1 MPIEYS
7 DAPPA
12 DPRTTSSGRRELA
25 ELVATRHVVALTGAG
40 MSTDSGIP
48 DYRGPNTVPR
58 TQMTFQQFA
67 ASEQARQRYWARSY
81 VGFAKFRRADPNP
94 GHIALARLQTYR
106 FVDGVITQNVD
117 GLHEDAGSTPVVD
130 LHGRISEV
138 VCLDCGTVSS
148 REFLQSRLAAANPG
162 FIEQYD
168 GAAAP
173 DADADIEDTDTFH
186 TQPCL
191 ICGGILK
198 PNVVLFG
205 ENVAKQKVER
215 CRRLVESAAALLV
228 LGSSLHVQSGL
239 RFVRWAAKADIP
251 VAIVNRGST
260 RGDELAD
267 IRIDAGCSQTLT
279 DLVNDLSDV
288 GA

>member
-1 MPIEYS
+1 MPAEYP
-7 DAPPA
+7 DAPPIEPHA
-12 DPRTTSSGRRELA
+12 AAPVRRALA
-25 ELVATRHVVALTGAG
+25 KLVAARHVVALTGAG

-48 DYRGPNTVPR
+48 DYRGPNAVPR
-58 TQMTFQQFA
+58 TQMTFQQFT

-81 VGFAKFRRADPNP
+81 VGFAKFRRADPNR

-106 FVDGVITQNVD
+106 FVDAVITQNVD
-117 GLHEDAGSTPVVD
+117 QLHEDAGSAPVVD

-148 REFLQSRLAAANPG
+148 REFLQSRLTAVNPG
-162 FIEQYD
+162 FLEQYD

-173 DADADIEDTDTFH
+173 DADADIEDTDSFR

-191 ICGGILK
+191 ICGGVLK

-205 ENVAKQKVER
+205 ENVAKQKVEH
-215 CRRLVESAAALLV
+215 CRQLVESAAALLV

-239 RFVRWAAKADIP
+239 RFVRWAAKASIP
-251 VAIVNRGST
+251 IAIVNRGAT
-260 RGDELAD
+260 RGDDFAG
-267 IRIDAGCSQTLT
+267 IRIEGGCSETLAALVD
-279 DLVNDLSDV
+279 DLEDIDT
-288 GA
+288 